1 MSAHIYIHINQHIG
15 IQIRI
20 INTAFDGFIQNN
32 KKTKTKH
39 KIIICIMNNKTFKNY
54 HNNFRI
60 RFFFL
65 QNRIKLHHYS
75 QFKQKIH
82 IAKK

>member
-39 KIIICIMNNKTFKNY
+39 KII
-54 HNNFRI
+54 
-60 RFFFL
+60 
-65 QNRIKLHHYS
+65 
-75 QFKQKIH
+75 
-82 IAKK
+82 